1 MKVPTGNYSKT
12 KRGIVEQRSTADLVD
27 AYRDSGRIQSCNVQF
42 RQLGRKK
49 AFSGPIRTIKT
60 FEDNVV
66 VKRILSEPGGGQILV
81 IDGGGSLRTALVGDV
96 IAALAVTSGWAGIVI
111 HGAVRDATALME
123 MEIGI
128 RALGTNPWR
137 SDRNGFGSVD
147 VPLRFGDAAFQPGQ
161 WVYSDEDGLL
171 VATGELG

>member
-1 MKVPTGNYSKT
+1 
-12 KRGIVEQRSTADLVD
+12 
-27 AYRDSGRIQSCNVQF
+27 
-42 RQLGRKK
+42 
-49 AFSGPIRTIKT
+49 
-60 FEDNVV
+60 
-66 VKRILSEPGGGQILV
+66 
-81 IDGGGSLRTALVGDV
+81 
-96 IAALAVTSGWAGIVI
+96 VI

-128 RALGTNPWR
+128 KALGTNPWR